1 MRSITYASSMADGF
15 GKNDDWSGRSG
26 AVECLCDRGRIELQ
40 QFAQSAGLQA
50 IRTESKFT
58 KVKYFQDIEL
68 ARMTERHVR
77 ILLLA
82 GRGGNAVGFLTL
94 QTAWSFRPAA

>member
-1 MRSITYASSMADGF
+1 MLRGFGMRVITRASSEPGGI
-15 GKNDDWSGRSG
+15 GKNDDWSGRPG
-26 AVECLCDRGRIELQ
+26 AVECLRDRRRIELQ

-50 IRTESKFT
+50 IRTESKFS

-68 ARMTERHVR
+68 ARVTERHVR

-82 GRGGNAVGFLTL
+82 G
-94 QTAWSFRPAA
+94 